1 MPIRICYLLLHN
13 KLLAKLGAPCNN
25 KYLLSHVVSVAQ
37 EFRSDFPEWFRYEVS
52 HYVVAKLLARA
63 EVLCRL
69 DWLEALLP
77 GWVTNVTGELGLTLV
92 GGLSSPPCK
101 LTQRAACMSLHGG

>member
-1 MPIRICYLLLHN
+1 MPIRICYLLLHY
-13 KLLAKLGAPCNN
+13 KLFAKLGAPCNN

-37 EFRSDFPEWFRYEVS
+37 EFRSDFPEWFRNEVS
-52 HYVVAKLLARA
+52 HYVGAKLLARA

-77 GWVTNVTGELGLTLV
+77 GWVTNSRWGTRADFGRWPQ
-92 GGLSSPPCK
+92 SPPCK
-101 LTQRAACMSLHGG
+101 VTQRAACMSLHGG